1 RVAETN
7 LLAASLSELSEG
19 LFLWLR
25 TRMQNQM
32 TRPQHFPAGLP
43 ARQGLYDP
51 RTERDACGFGFIAQ
65 IRGEK
70 SHGIVQQGLE
80 ILNNLT
86 HRGAA
91 GSDPLSGD
99 GAGILM
105 QIPHR
110 FLAEEC
116 LKEGFQLPESGDYAV
131 GMVFLPADETHRATC
146 EQEIERRVAAR
157 PDAFLGWRTVPI
169 DPDSIGHEARST
181 LPVVRQFFIARGD
194 LS

>member
-1 RVAETN
+1 
-7 LLAASLSELSEG
+7 
-19 LFLWLR
+19 
-25 TRMQNQM
+25 
-32 TRPQHFPAGLP
+32 
-43 ARQGLYDP
+43 
-51 RTERDACGFGFIAQ
+51 
-65 IRGEK
+65 
-70 SHGIVQQGLE
+70 
-80 ILNNLT
+80 
-86 HRGAA
+86 
-91 GSDPLSGD
+91 
-99 GAGILM
+99 

-194 LS
+194 LSPDLFERKLYFYRRRLENSIAALGAPCAEHFYIPSLSSRTIVYKGLLIPEQITRFYPDLAD